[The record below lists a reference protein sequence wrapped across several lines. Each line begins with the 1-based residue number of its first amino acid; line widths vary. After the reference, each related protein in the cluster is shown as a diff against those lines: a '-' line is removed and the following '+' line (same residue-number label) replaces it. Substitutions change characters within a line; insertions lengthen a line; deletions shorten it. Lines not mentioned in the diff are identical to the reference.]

1 MKRVIIFSVITL
13 LLSNALITTV
23 YAQTTDAKDKAEK
36 TDNGKTITQT
46 LTLYKNGTVVT
57 VPVES
62 GNKNA
67 RILNGV
73 EIPQSWKNL
82 SVEKH
87 ELTEGDWKFL
97 RDSMTDL
104 SEEEKDKLLNEFKE
118 IIEGRSKLSK
128 EEQTKI
134 CQKVGHYIIEA
145 TEGSG
150 IQPKWF
156 TGTSGHEGISR
167 AVGSNMEYITS
178 GHVDTLGDYSRWA
191 DDNRDQPPIV
201 VVPWP
206 FEYINRH
213 SWVINDS
220 YFYPYGDDFGP
231 DSCEYFMD
239 FARANFTQYDVDSAY
254 INIGKGLHY
263 IEDLGCPYHTT
274 GLIGQS
280 HHEAYEN
287 WVSSHWNLL
296 ENATDVDTYYIID
309 DPSEDAKLLAS
320 FSRQYEDPISTIIY
334 SDPDWEN
341 STDLI
346 NYTRTLICETE
357 KMTIGMD
364 VYASKFESPD
374 TIGSNYVPIRD
385 FQTSY
390 AYINNTACSESMVFQ
405 INTEHTYIGNL
416 EVWIGWWDP
425 SSSMY
430 LEQKI
435 WDHEG
440 GSGDNLQLSVYA
452 EGFQDVH
459 NFRLRVVDG
468 SAGDEGAITEFYD
481 LIGRINFHPVSH
493 FMALI

>member
-1 MKRVIIFSVITL
+1 MKRVIIFSVIAL

-57 VPVES
+57 GSVES
-62 GNKNA
+62 GSKNA

-87 ELTEGDWKFL
+87 ELTEEDWKFL

-118 IIEGRSKLSK
+118 IIESRSKLSK

-150 IQPKWF
+150 TQPKWA
-156 TGTSGHEGISR
+156 TGTSGHEGLSR
-167 AVGSNMEYITS
+167 AVGSNMAYITS
-178 GHVDTLGDYSRWA
+178 GHVDTLGAYSGWA
-191 DDNRDQPPIV
+191 DDNRDQPPIGV
-201 VVPWP
+201 V
-206 FEYINRH
+206 ENRH
-213 SWVINDS
+213 SWVIDDI
-220 YFYPYGDDFGP
+220 FVPYCDNYGP

-239 FARANFTQYDVDSAY
+239 HARTNFTQYDVDPAY
-254 INIGKGLHY
+254 VDIGKGLHY
-263 IEDLGCPYHTT
+263 IEDLGCPFHTT
-274 GLIGQS
+274 GGLGQG
-280 HHEAYEN
+280 HHKAYED
-287 WVSSHWNLL
+287 WVSSHWNQL
-296 ENATDVDTYYIID
+296 ESATDVDTYYIIE

-320 FSRQYEDPISTIIY
+320 FSRQYLDPICDIMNY
-334 SDPDWEN
+334 DPDWEN
-341 STDLI
+341 STELV
-346 NYTRTLICETE
+346 NCTRTLICETE

-364 VYASKFESPD
+364 AYASKFESPD
-374 TIGSNYVPIRD
+374 TIGSNSVPIRD
-385 FQTSY
+385 FQTSH

-405 INTEHTYIGNL
+405 INTEHTYIGDL

-440 GSGDNLQLSVYA
+440 GSGDNLQLSVNA
-452 EGFQDVH
+452 EGFQNVH
-459 NFRLRVVDG
+459 NWRLRVVDS

-481 LIGRINFHPVSH
+481 LIG
-493 FMALI
+493 